1 MDYNY
6 HTHTSRCG
14 HATGSDEEYV
24 KRAIEAEIKH
34 LGFSDH
40 IPFIFPDGHED
51 NWRVPMD
58 KAEEYVKSIRHLAK
72 KYRDK
77 VDIII
82 GFEMEYYPVHFDKML
97 NMARKCKADYLIL
110 GQHFIKNQ
118 HPSGVGSV
126 GPTDSEE
133 HLACYVDE
141 VIEGM
146 KTGVFSYVA
155 HPDLVCFTGDDKV
168 YHQHITRLCLAAKK
182 LDIPLEINLLGIRNN
197 KHYPTEKFWQI
208 VGETGAP
215 VTMGYDC
222 HAPENF
228 LDNEQLDKAY
238 DLIKK
243 YNLNY
248 IGKPFIRLI
257 K

>member
-51 NWRVPMD
+51 NWRVPLNMAD
-58 KAEEYVKSIRHLAK
+58 DYVKSVSELRE
-72 KYRDK
+72 KYSDK
-77 VDIII
+77 VKISI
-82 GFEMEYYPVHFDKML
+82 GFEMEYYKEYFEEML
-97 NMARKCKADYLIL
+97 DIARKYKADYLIL

-155 HPDLVCFTGDDKV
+155 HPDLVCFTGDDEV
-168 YHQHITRLCLAAKK
+168 YYKHITRLCFAAKK
-182 LDIPLEINLLGIRNN
+182 LDIPLEINLLGIRNK

-215 VTMGYDC
+215 VTMGFDC

-228 LDNEQLDKAY
+228 LDNEQLEAA
-238 DLIKK
+238 DLIIKK
-243 YNLNY
+243 YKLNY
-248 IGKPFIRLI
+248 IGEPKII
-257 K
+257 TVK